1 MTPQQFINTLK
12 EAPYSDKLIGM
23 WLETFKEK
31 ENLNQFLKAIEI
43 NNRQWK
49 EFKSG
54 GIECSEYVNLVV
66 KHYKEEQGLP
76 HNLVIPILIGSCEE
90 IRDTFLAQEA
100 LKSIIQIKLG

>member
-12 EAPYSDKLIGM
+12 ESPYSDKLIDM
-23 WLETFKEK
+23 WLETFKDPSNTK
-31 ENLNQFLKAIEI
+31 PYLQAIKL

-54 GIECSEYVNLVV
+54 GVECSEYVNLVV

-76 HNLVIPILIGSCEE
+76 HNWVIPILIGSCEE

-100 LKSIIQIKLG
+100 LKSIIHIKLG